1 MKVLYLLY
9 IIITVSIVISCEKNN
24 NDVQYN
30 NMVVITCRIND
41 KGFSYHNHL
50 IRYNNEDYLPI
61 KSETYKCNN
70 LSTIDVYQSEGAMS
84 YSRYE
89 LSEDSMIAKS
99 IQAVFKR
106 KIIIRAGT
114 LYDNTS
120 CRGDYEIRGDS
131 LFVCKSDTLWIYVQ
145 TDI

>member
-9 IIITVSIVISCEKNN
+9 IIITASIVISCEWKNE
-24 NDVQYN
+24 VQYN

-41 KGFSYHNHL
+41 KGYSYHSHL
-50 IRYNNEDYLPI
+50 IRYNDEDYLPI
-61 KSETYKCNN
+61 KSETYKCSN
-70 LSTIDVYQSEGAMS
+70 LTTIDVYQSEGAMS

-106 KIIIRAGT
+106 KLIIHADT

-131 LFVCKSDTLWIYVQ
+131 LFVCKSDTLWIYVP